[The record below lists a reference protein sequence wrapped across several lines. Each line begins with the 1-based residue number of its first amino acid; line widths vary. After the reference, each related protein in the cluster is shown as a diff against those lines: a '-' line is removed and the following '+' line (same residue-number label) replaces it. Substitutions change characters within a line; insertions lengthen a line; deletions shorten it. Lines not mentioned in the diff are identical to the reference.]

1 MRCPR
6 LKISKEKFWKI
17 LNWSIVPILGS
28 VSYVFIS
35 EAWNDY
41 RFGRTNMSFDQ
52 VPIEEQPTI
61 TMCVGNSNENRISM
75 RELENVIYHY
85 SASEELNVFV
95 NTSLQEGE
103 NEVPG
108 GRNETIH
115 LRKMRH
121 CISIKSKIKMFNQK
135 DHPYKIVK
143 ITFPNEAKDDKTNI
157 FRKQPLRVFFTTE
170 ENSYSLDS
178 GHRLTEG
185 DGYEV
190 RLRIDSFYDKYL
202 DKPNFESNEPYAYVY
217 LKPISTKFIK
227 EKSGCR
233 EKSAWEN
240 ISPLFEKR
248 ALEKCGSDNACL
260 PYGLPNSKL
269 KICDKN
275 DTSHCSLNEFKS
287 TMFDNAYIID
297 TVPCEMRGYSGSH
310 DIWSGLLQTTGIN
323 TGEDKGTTFVIIY
336 MFKSPM
342 RTKINE
348 EYYVVPTL
356 DLIGVIG
363 GTLSMVLG
371 FSFYGA
377 FDYILTLSV
386 VLVSRIVNQGTCRY
400 AKSS

>member
-52 VPIEEQPTI
+52 VPIDEQPTI
-61 TMCVGNSNENRISM
+61 TMCIGNSNENRISM
-75 RELENVIYHY
+75 RDLENDIHHY
-85 SASEELNVFV
+85 SALVGGEVPFAITEK
-95 NTSLQEGE
+95 LQEGT

-108 GRNETIH
+108 GKNETIFF
-115 LRKMRH
+115 RKMQN
-121 CISIKSKIKMFNQK
+121 CFSIKSAIKVYNPK
-135 DHPYKIVK
+135 DHPYKVIK

-170 ENSYSLDS
+170 ENSYSLDI

-185 DGYEV
+185 DGYEIK
-190 RLRIDSFYDKYL
+190 LRIDGFFDKYL
-202 DKPNFESNEPYAYVY
+202 DKAYFESESNEPYVYVY
-217 LKPISTKFIK
+217 LKPITTKYIQ

-233 EKSAWEN
+233 EESAWQK

-260 PYGLPNSKL
+260 PYGLPNTTL

-275 DTSHCSLNEFKS
+275 DTSDCSLNEFRS
-287 TMFDNAYIID
+287 TMSDNAYIINK
-297 TVPCEMRGYSGSH
+297 VPCEMRGYSGSH
-310 DIWSGLLQTTGIN
+310 DMWIGLLKDTKIN
-323 TGEDKGTTFVIIY
+323 TGEDKGTSFVIIY
-336 MFKSPM
+336 MFQSPM
-342 RTKINE
+342 RTTIIE

-363 GTLSMVLG
+363 GTLGMLLG
-371 FSFYGA
+371 FSFYSA
-377 FDYILTLSV
+377 FDHILKLSV
-386 VLVSRIVNQGTCRY
+386 VLASKIFNQGT
-400 AKSS
+400 

>member
-41 RFGRTNMSFDQ
+41 RFDRTNMSFDQ

-61 TMCVGNSNENRISM
+61 TMCIGNSNENRISM

-85 SASEELNVFV
+85 SASEELHEFA

-115 LRKMRH
+115 LRKMQY
-121 CISIKSKIKMFNQK
+121 CFSIKSTIKMFNQK

-143 ITFPNEAKDDKTNI
+143 ITFPNEARDDKTNI
-157 FRKQPLRVFFTTE
+157 FRKLPLRVFFTTE

-185 DGYEV
+185 NGYEIK
-190 RLRIDSFYDKYL
+190 LRIDGFYDDYFQHMW
-202 DKPNFESNEPYAYVY
+202 FESNEPYAYVY
-217 LKPISTKFIK
+217 LKPKATKYIK

-233 EKSAWEN
+233 EESAWQK

-248 ALEKCGSDNACL
+248 ALKKCGSDNACL
-260 PYGLPNSKL
+260 PYGLPNTTL

-275 DTSHCSLNEFKS
+275 DTSDCSLNEFRS
-287 TMFDNAYIID
+287 TMSDNAYIINK
-297 TVPCEMRGYSGSH
+297 VPCEMRGYSGSH
-310 DIWSGLLQTTGIN
+310 DMWIGLLKDTKIN
-323 TGEDKGTTFVIIY
+323 TGEDKGTSFVIIY
-336 MFKSPM
+336 MFQSPM
-342 RTKINE
+342 RTTIIE

-363 GTLSMVLG
+363 GTLGMLLG

-377 FDYILTLSV
+377 FDHILKLSV
-386 VLVSRIVNQGTCRY
+386 VLASRIFNQGT
-400 AKSS
+400 